1 MITIKQ
7 NLLKRSMSLLLAL
20 VMCIGMIVTTAFV
33 AETTQTTSKTYF
45 IPIKSLTSAA
55 PLPAVQTAFA
65 GNHYGSGRV
74 NNSLES

>member
-45 IPIKSLTSAA
+45 VPIKSLTSACSTDC
-55 PLPAVQTAFA
+55 VCRSIRQFR
-65 GNHYGSGRV
+65 NR
-74 NNSLES
+74 NSKCRWL